1 MSIDTKIKLNAPMFV
16 ANTQPGPTHFSDE
29 RTGISI
35 TWEGAGSPSG
45 QDVQA
50 CPLQL
55 LENVDFIRCLNK
67 GVLTIEQADEE
78 VLEIVQQQLSNPFM
92 NRSAQ
97 VWRETQAAR
106 LAESQAPIEHTEN
119 NDYIVQGCIGP
130 STRGQGTCGAQ
141 VPVKDQNSNDAPP
154 LCTQH
159 KDLALSFIAHE
170 TDSINPDTGKAEVV
184 WAPVKIE
191 ARR

>member
-29 RTGISI
+29 RNGISI

-55 LENVDFIRCLNK
+55 LENSDFIRNLSK
-67 GVLTIEQADEE
+67 GVFRIEQADPE
-78 VLEIVQQQLSNPFM
+78 VLEIVESQLSNPFL

-97 VWRETQAAR
+97 VWRDTQAAR
-106 LAESQAPIEHTEN
+106 LAESQAEIEHTEN

-130 STRGQGTCGAQ
+130 STRGDANCGAQ

-159 KDLALSFIAHE
+159 KDLASSFIAHE
-170 TDSINPDTGKAEVV
+170 TDHINPDTGKAEVV